1 MLDVGCS
8 SPLVRLWEFDPAWK
22 LPMLAAMNW
31 FPATS
36 ATTGRNFVIA
46 VALLLTFIALALRFY
61 RLTNQ
66 SLWTDE
72 VASIQTAQEPL
83 SQMTRDSGSEN
94 VYLPG
99 YFLLLGSVLPH
110 ADQNVEFRARALSA
124 VAGGL
129 SVPLLIA
136 VVYCWRRQWGTA
148 LLAGLL
154 LALNPLHLWYSQ
166 EVRAY
171 AAMLFL
177 GLLTLLAY
185 ELARTSRKPWWW
197 AVYSISALG
206 AIALHKTAIIFPVT
220 CALWHVWEVWRQKGR
235 WRKLGAHVVTLGIA
249 CGALFLRAYT
259 PPPVNGRSR
268 SILELGYTFMTFV
281 GGYSFGPSIT
291 DIQSYGAL
299 GAVSRHVGQVGI
311 LVGVLALV
319 ALAYALQLRAL
330 FRGKETS
337 LLVLN
342 LGFVSLTTLA
352 FAFPYNVR
360 YTLPGLLA
368 FLALVAVL
376 SNGAVPFTPAL
387 SPSEGERENRRHSS
401 GFPLSPSD
409 GERDGVRGLSV
420 EKRFMGRERFIALLA
435 FGAVFIVGLW
445 ADAQWFYSPAYRKAD
460 SRAVAQWL
468 ISNQASV
475 KSWTVLPEYLGYS
488 VAWYLRDNPDIIAHR
503 QPPTQ
508 AQTTS
513 FPPVP
518 DVLIIGRRHH
528 ITEPDKI
535 IAAYRASA
543 GPVRAISTIAGFEL
557 YLRESAGTQA
567 R

>member
-1 MLDVGCS
+1 ML
-8 SPLVRLWEFDPAWK
+8 PAMIWS
-22 LPMLAAMNW
+22 
-31 FPATS
+31 PATS
-36 ATTGRNFVIA
+36 ATRRNYVIA
-46 VALLLTFIALALRFY
+46 LALLLTLMALTLRFY

-99 YFLLLGSVLPH
+99 YFLLLGTVLPH
-110 ADQNVEFRARALSA
+110 TGQNVEFRARALSA

-129 SVPLLIA
+129 SVPLLIG
-136 VVYCWRRQWGTA
+136 VVYCWRHQWRTA

-154 LALNPLHLWYSQ
+154 LAMNPLHLWYSQ

-177 GLLTLLAY
+177 GLLTLLTY
-185 ELARTSRKPWWW
+185 ELARASRKPWWW
-197 AVYSISALG
+197 VVYSVSALG

-220 CALWHVWEVWRQKGR
+220 CALWHAWEVWCQKGR
-235 WRKLGAHVVTLGIA
+235 WRELAAHVATLGIA
-249 CGALFLRAYT
+249 GGALFLRAYT

-268 SILELGYTFMTFV
+268 SILELGYTFMTFL

-291 DIQSYGAL
+291 DIQSFGAL
-299 GAVSRHVGQVGI
+299 GAVSRHSGQVGI
-311 LVGVLALV
+311 LLGVLALV
-319 ALAYALQLRAL
+319 ALAYTLQLRT
-330 FRGKETS
+330 FIRGKETS

-368 FLALVAVL
+368 FLALVA
-376 SNGAVPFTPAL
+376 AL
-387 SPSEGERENRRHSS
+387 HGS
-401 GFPLSPSD
+401 GGHCFVARVSCT
-409 GERDGVRGLSV
+409 
-420 EKRFMGRERFIALLA
+420 
-435 FGAVFIVGLW
+435 AVFLVGLW
-445 ADAQWFYSPAYRKAD
+445 ADAQWFYSPTYRKSD

-468 ISNQASV
+468 VANQASV

-488 VAWYLRDNPDIIAHR
+488 VAWYLRDNPEIITRR

-513 FPPVP
+513 FPPIP

-543 GPVRAISTIAGFEL
+543 GPVRIMSTIAGFEL
-557 YLRESAGTQA
+557 YVRENAGTA
-567 R
+567 APNN

>member
-1 MLDVGCS
+1 MIWS
-8 SPLVRLWEFDPAWK
+8 TAP
-22 LPMLAAMNW
+22 
-31 FPATS
+31 S
-36 ATTGRNFVIA
+36 ATRRNYIIA
-46 VALLLTFIALALRFY
+46 LALLLTLVALALRFY

-83 SQMTRDSGSEN
+83 AQMTHDSGSEN

-99 YFLLLGSVLPH
+99 YFILLGAVLPKT
-110 ADQNVEFRARALSA
+110 DQHVEFRARALSA

-129 SVPLLIA
+129 SVPLLIG

-171 AAMLFL
+171 AAMVFL

-185 ELARTSRKPWWW
+185 ELARASRKLRWWM
-197 AVYSISALG
+197 VYSISALG
-206 AIALHKTAIIFPVT
+206 AIGLHKTAVIFPVT
-220 CALWHVWEVWRQKGR
+220 CALWHAWEVWRQKGR
-235 WRKLGAHVVTLGIA
+235 WRQLTAHVVTLGIA
-249 CGALFLRAYT
+249 GGALFLRAYT

-291 DIQSYGAL
+291 DIQSYGAM

-311 LVGVLALV
+311 LLGVLALV
-319 ALAYALQLRAL
+319 ALAYSLQLRT
-330 FRGKETS
+330 FIRGKETS

-368 FLALVAVL
+368 FVALVAAV
-376 SNGAVPFTPAL
+376 NCGAVPLTSGLRGKGAAAQVM
-387 SPSEGERENRRHSS
+387 RRY
-401 GFPLSPSD
+401 P
-409 GERDGVRGLSV
+409 RARGH
-420 EKRFMGRERFIALLA
+420 KIASLA
-435 FGAVFIVGLW
+435 FAAVFLVGLW
-445 ADAQWFYSPAYRKAD
+445 ADAQWFYSSTYRKSD
-460 SRAVAQWL
+460 SRAMAQWL
-468 ISNQASV
+468 VANQASV

-488 VAWYLRDNPDIIAHR
+488 VAWYLRDNPEIVAHR
-503 QPPTQ
+503 QAPTQ

-557 YLRESAGTQA
+557 YARERAGTGVPNN
-567 R
+567 